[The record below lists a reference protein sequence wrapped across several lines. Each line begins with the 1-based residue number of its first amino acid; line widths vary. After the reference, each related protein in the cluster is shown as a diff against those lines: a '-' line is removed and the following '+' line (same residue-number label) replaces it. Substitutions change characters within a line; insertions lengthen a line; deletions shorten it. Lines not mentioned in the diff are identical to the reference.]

1 MNEIVTIP
9 AHIENGELRLDGP
22 LPENVASVEVR
33 VQVKS
38 AEGRPEAIAKL
49 LAFIRALPPGTRTQ
63 EEVDAEID
71 EGRGKRRV
79 RFRP

>member
-38 AEGRPEAIAKL
+38 AEGRPEAITKL
-49 LAFIRALPPGTRTQ
+49 LAVIEALPSGTRTQ
-63 EEVDAEID
+63 EEIDAEID
-71 EGRGKRRV
+71 GGRGKRRV